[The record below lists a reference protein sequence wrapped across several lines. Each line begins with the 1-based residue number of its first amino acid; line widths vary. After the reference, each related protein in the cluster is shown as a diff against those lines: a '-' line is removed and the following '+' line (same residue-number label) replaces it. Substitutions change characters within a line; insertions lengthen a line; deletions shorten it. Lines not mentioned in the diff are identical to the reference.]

1 MILWEAAKDAPVAAR
16 VAVAGDFLPAWKFVA
31 QKPALETR
39 DRWREM
45 AQDLSAHF
53 EGVAISFVNC
63 ECTLDTAGLKPRSL
77 DGLGDI
83 VSAGDSCL
91 DYLAAIR
98 ASAVGI
104 ANNHAYDFGIQ
115 GGERTRRAIA
125 SRGFTPLGAGRSL
138 AAAPEVLVWQGPGRI
153 RVGFWAAAR
162 ATTNPSTRTLAGVE
176 PATLQRA
183 QQALQAMKEREA
195 RFCVALLHA
204 GCLRTN
210 YLAPEDALLMDSL
223 ARAGFDIV
231 AASHSH
237 RIGGAKSIPTGK
249 NHPAYCFHG
258 LGSIV
263 SGFVA
268 SALEREGLVV
278 VAGFDA
284 NGELVR
290 IETKP
295 VLLADS
301 GFGTIPTDAAGHAVM
316 DRFRRLS
323 GQIANGSFARLFY
336 REISPGLLSLYMRDI
351 QRAFQEAGVP
361 GLARKARRIRLRHVR
376 RLVRS
381 VLR

>member
-16 VAVAGDFLPAWKFVA
+16 VAVAGDFLPAWKSGA
-31 QKPALETR
+31 EKPRLETG

-45 AQDLSAHF
+45 AQDLSAYF
-53 EGVAISFVNC
+53 EDVAISFVNC
-63 ECTLDTAGLKPRSL
+63 ECTVETAGLKPRPL

-83 VSAGDSCL
+83 VSAGDGCL

-98 ASAVGI
+98 ASVVGI

-115 GGERTRRAIA
+115 GVERTRRAIA
-125 SRGFTPLGAGRSL
+125 NRRFTPLGAGRNL
-138 AAAPEVLVWQGPGRI
+138 AATPEVMVWRGPGRI

-162 ATTNPSTRTLAGVE
+162 ATTNSSTRTFAGVE

-183 QQALQAMKEREA
+183 QQALRAMKERGA

-210 YLAPEDALLMDSL
+210 YLAPEDALLMNSL
-223 ARAGFDIV
+223 ARAGFDVV

-237 RIGGAKSIPTGK
+237 RISGAKSIHTG
-249 NHPAYCFHG
+249 NAHPAYCFYG

-268 SALEREGLVV
+268 SALEREGLIVL
-278 VAGFDA
+278 AGFAA

-290 IETKP
+290 IECKP

-301 GFGTIPTDAAGHAVM
+301 GFGTIPSNAAGNAVM

-323 GQIANGSFARLFY
+323 EQIADASFARLFY
-336 REISPGLLSLYMRDI
+336 QEISPGLLRLYARDI
-351 QRAFQEAGVP
+351 QRSFQEAGVR
-361 GLARKARRIRLRHVR
+361 GLARKARRIRMRHLR
-376 RLVRS
+376 RLARS